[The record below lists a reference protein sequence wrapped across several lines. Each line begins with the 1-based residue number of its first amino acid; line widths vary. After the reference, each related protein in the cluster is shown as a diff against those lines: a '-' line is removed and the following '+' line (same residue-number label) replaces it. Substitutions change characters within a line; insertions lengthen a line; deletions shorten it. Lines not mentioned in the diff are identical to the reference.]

1 MKKYLVIIGIALFI
15 WTGIS
20 VYIYKSQR
28 DTIERLKA
36 NEISLMDSYNSYIEV
51 TSKEL
56 AKVDKYKHLLDSI
69 KLRPKD
75 VKLIVDTKIEY
86 KTDTVKD
93 FKKEIIYIEDTT
105 TYKYTKK
112 FDCFEVSI
120 ISASEPTLL
129 PIEFKDAVIT
139 QVVYQKKVRIL
150 GIVLW
155 KHNTKTE
162 IRNNCGFKINS
173 EIVNILE

>member
-1 MKKYLVIIGIALFI
+1 MKKYLVIIGIVLFI
-15 WTGIS
+15 CTGIS
-20 VYIYKSQR
+20 TYIYKSQR

-36 NEISLMDSYNSYIEV
+36 NEVSLMDSYNSYVELS
-51 TSKEL
+51 TKEL
-56 AKVDKYKHLLDSI
+56 AKLEKYKHLLDSM

-86 KTDTVKD
+86 KTDTIKD
-93 FKKEIIYIEDTT
+93 FKKEIVYIEDTT